1 MTSLTERY
9 LDAALRGI
17 PEKQRADVEGEL
29 RSSIADAVED
39 RIAAG
44 EDPAAAETNVL
55 EGLGNPVR
63 LASEYA
69 GRPLHLIGPEL
80 YLVWRH
86 LLVRLAAI
94 VVPIVL
100 IIQIAA
106 QLYAEASYA
115 DAMVAGIGTAIMVG
129 IQLAFWVTVV
139 FAFIERA
146 DAARDAR
153 DEITGATGRWTVDM
167 LPEPAADRMGA
178 GETVGEVLTTLITI
192 GALLFFRDIGSVTDA
207 SGDPIA
213 LFDPALTTLWFPAFI
228 AILAALGVLQVV
240 VYFVGRWT
248 TPLAIGNAALQVAF
262 AVPVFVLALSGSIIN
277 SAFAA
282 EIGWPPLAEGNG
294 PVMLV
299 VAASVTLVS
308 GWEIIDAFRRARRAQ
323 RRAAPARG
331 TVSSAG

>member
-17 PEKQRADVEGEL
+17 PEQQRADVEGEL

-100 IIQIAA
+100 VIQIAA
-106 QLYAEASYA
+106 QLYAEASYV
-115 DAMVAGIGTAIMVG
+115 DAMIAGIGTAIMVG

-167 LPEPAADRMGA
+167 LPEPAADRMGV

-207 SGDPIA
+207 SGDPIS

-240 VYFVGRWT
+240 VYVVGRWT
-248 TPLAIGNAALQVAF
+248 MPLAIGNAALQVAF
-262 AVPVFVLALSGSIIN
+262 AVPVVVLALSGSIIN

-323 RRAAPARG
+323 LRAAPARG